1 MPPRS
6 PGPAASSA
14 SPESS
19 SGSSPETAGERVA
32 GETPGGDSPDG
43 QFDPQDWVLFLSVSL
58 IWGSSFLLIAEALE
72 SMEPGLI
79 TLGRT
84 GLGAITLGLL
94 RLGRRLRPTPTPT
107 PTSASPSASPGDAA
121 APLTRLLPED
131 RSRVLVLSVVW
142 VALPFTLFPLAEQHI
157 NSALTGLLNGAVPIF
172 AAIIGAAFLAQRPR
186 GAQLA
191 GLIIGFLGV
200 VLISLPSIGEG
211 GSQATG
217 VAMVL
222 GATVCYGIAVHIA
235 RPLQQRYGALTLMSS
250 VLGLAALW
258 NIPFALYRFGEN
270 EFDLGPVLAVIFLGA
285 VGTGLAYWIMATL
298 VGTVGAVRA
307 SFITYVIPVVS
318 LVLGVVFRDDSVA
331 VLAIVGAALT
341 IGGAYAAS
349 RAA

>member
-6 PGPAASSA
+6 PGPAPSS
-14 SPESS
+14 SSESS
-19 SGSSPETAGERVA
+19 SGSPSETTAAGDA
-32 GETPGGDSPDG
+32 GGDSPDG

-94 RLGRRLRPTPTPT
+94 RLGRRLRTKPAPANGTADN
-107 PTSASPSASPGDAA
+107 SA
-121 APLTRLLPED
+121 APLTRLRPED

-172 AAIIGAAFLAQRPR
+172 AAIIGAVFLAQRPR

-191 GLIIGFLGV
+191 GLIIGFVGV

-258 NIPFALYRFGEN
+258 NIPFGLYRFGEN

-285 VGTGLAYWIMATL
+285 IGTGVAYWIMATL
-298 VGTVGAVRA
+298 VGTVGATRA

-318 LVLGVVFRDDSVA
+318 LILGVVFRDDSVA
-331 VLAIVGAALT
+331 VLAIVGAVLT